1 VTFPATLP
9 LAGAAFAAMLQLS
22 LVCERW
28 PLAGIG
34 RIKSGIAA
42 LALSWAIGAGA
53 YFLLASL
60 SYLPASQRAAAGL
73 HNPGGPIATPD
84 FAAALIVVGVWQAVF
99 FIALHGWPVST
110 ITRRP
115 LRLLAGNS
123 LVIGLGTLTY
133 LTLRD
138 LAHWAPDA
146 ISAACGCIIGAVLVV
161 AMLFDGWPA
170 ALLRPGPSRAL
181 TLVLTAL
188 AALAL
193 NRALA
198 AYADSVHWTRA
209 TPDDWITT
217 AALSFA
223 GAGIILHTGIGLR
236 WPFTPKTTMLDKK
249 PPELALRV
257 TDYLVTVHRGAPDER
272 GAVGGLTQ
280 RAAGQDLGFADPH
293 LLVFVY
299 SRDVRREIRREG
311 SRQNHCRF
319 GFAEPG
325 QRRGGDLERHAEQQS
340 VSIGVLPRHGFLQ
353 RGQRS
358 GQVAGLGPD
367 EASPR
372 QGAVEHGIEGSGAG
386 QGHAVLDE
394 HERGLRVAGPY
405 RARGGTEGKC
415 RQRRVL
421 DPPGYLDRFHCGR
434 PRRRVVSGGG
444 PGHRFHRQQVCDEG
458 LDAQFRGFLAGFP
471 GDAGPAFWLP
481 GQRPGLGE
489 HHSQQPAADRIA

>member
-1 VTFPATLP
+1 MTGTTPPQLRPRHRAGLQTDRLAAQPWAGLGGLLLATAGFFALALGTGSTTTSLLILGPISTFALPAVAVIAFWWNDWPGSRLARPWTGLTDTVLAAAAAVGLTLAGQAVVERPDVWAVFEAFRGPGLPVTFPATLP

-28 PLAGIG
+28 PLGGIG

-42 LALSWAIGAGA
+42 LVLSWAIGAGA
-53 YFLLASL
+53 YFLFASL
-60 SYLPASQRAAAGL
+60 SYLPVPPRAAAGL
-73 HNPGGPIATPD
+73 HDPGGPIATPD
-84 FAAALIVVGVWQAVF
+84 FGAALIAVGVWQAVF
-99 FIALHGWPVST
+99 YIAWHGWPVST

-146 ISAACGCIIGAVLVV
+146 ITAACGCIIGAVLVV

-170 ALLRPGPSRAL
+170 ALLRPGPGRAL

-236 WPFTPKTTMLDKK
+236 WPFTLKAT
-249 PPELALRV
+249 
-257 TDYLVTVHRGAPDER
+257 H
-272 GAVGGLTQ
+272 
-280 RAAGQDLGFADPH
+280 DP
-293 LLVFVY
+293 
-299 SRDVRREIRREG
+299 
-311 SRQNHCRF
+311 
-319 GFAEPG
+319 
-325 QRRGGDLERHAEQQS
+325 
-340 VSIGVLPRHGFLQ
+340 
-353 RGQRS
+353 
-358 GQVAGLGPD
+358 
-367 EASPR
+367 
-372 QGAVEHGIEGSGAG
+372 
-386 QGHAVLDE
+386 
-394 HERGLRVAGPY
+394 
-405 RARGGTEGKC
+405 
-415 RQRRVL
+415 
-421 DPPGYLDRFHCGR
+421 
-434 PRRRVVSGGG
+434 
-444 PGHRFHRQQVCDEG
+444 
-458 LDAQFRGFLAGFP
+458 
-471 GDAGPAFWLP
+471 
-481 GQRPGLGE
+481 
-489 HHSQQPAADRIA
+489 